1 MQGWLLDWVRRGAIL
16 AAGCLWSCHAAAVV
30 SVTDDAQHT
39 ISLGSPAR
47 RIVSL
52 APHTTEILFAVGAG
66 PQLIGVS
73 EYSDYPEQ
81 ARHIP
86 SVGNVFALDFER
98 VLALKPDLVVVW
110 GTGNGAAIASKL
122 RELHLNVYQ
131 SEPHDYEGI
140 ATSMER
146 LAVLSGNAASGK
158 AAAGAFRQ
166 RLDGLKKTYAQAP
179 GSKPVSVFYQ
189 IWRSPLMTLNDA
201 HMVSA
206 AIRLCGGEN
215 IFGKLREISPTVN
228 VEAVLKAD
236 PEVIMTTDGEKQDAL
251 ADWLRFT
258 KLAAVAKSNL
268 YTVKGDWINRSGP
281 RILDGTE
288 AVCKFLDGARKKR
301 P

>member
-1 MQGWLLDWVRRGAIL
+1 MQGWLQGRMYYGAIL
-16 AAGCLWSCHAAAVV
+16 AAGCLWCCPTAAAV
-30 SVTDDAQHT
+30 SVQDDAQHA
-39 ISLGSPAR
+39 ISLDRPAQ

-73 EYSDYPEQ
+73 DYSDYPEQ

-110 GTGNGAAIASKL
+110 GTGNGAAVADKL
-122 RELHLNVYQ
+122 RALHLNVYQ

-146 LAVLSGNAASGK
+146 LAALTGNVAGGK
-158 AAAGAFRQ
+158 AAASAFRQ

-189 IWRSPLMTLNDA
+189 IWRSPLMTLNDT

-288 AVCKFLDGARKKR
+288 AVCKFLDSARKKR
-301 P
+301 H